1 MEDILKYNFNVTEAE
16 AKYFL
21 ENILQVQEKSIIAK
35 VLFLGFP
42 AKEKSIPNPK
52 NFTFVFPRF
61 SFFCLDCLMK
71 TVSVDFSW
79 ESSRCSIEKFI
90 ELALTLFFK
99 RQQHRKLSWSDKDSD
114 KDQSQFDELFN

>member
-1 MEDILKYNFNVTEAE
+1 MTKFMEDILKYNFNVTEAE

-52 NFTFVFPRF
+52 NFTFVFPRI
-61 SFFCLDCLMK
+61 SFFCLNCLM
-71 TVSVDFSW
+71 
-79 ESSRCSIEKFI
+79 
-90 ELALTLFFK
+90 
-99 RQQHRKLSWSDKDSD
+99 
-114 KDQSQFDELFN
+114 